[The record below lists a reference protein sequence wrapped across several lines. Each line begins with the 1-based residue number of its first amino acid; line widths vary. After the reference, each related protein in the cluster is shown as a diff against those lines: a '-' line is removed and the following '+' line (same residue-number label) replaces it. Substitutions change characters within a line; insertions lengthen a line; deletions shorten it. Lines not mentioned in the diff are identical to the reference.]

1 MKRSL
6 TYWGLAVFLLF
17 TASVFVSC
25 STDDPIEEITETPVP
40 QPGDEEDGNEN
51 DNGNNEDTMERHL
64 TITINGMAFTATL
77 ADNDAANAFADL
89 LPLTLNMN
97 EMNGNEKYH
106 YLDNSLP
113 TDSYRPGIIQT
124 GDLMLYGSSCI
135 VLFYETFSSGYSY
148 TRLGRIDNP
157 EGLATAVGNGNV
169 SVSFTI
175 AENPA
180 NSLMATGGVLLGAA
194 AIYRFLN
201 EEQPEESFSW
211 SDWQSY

>member
-17 TASVFVSC
+17 TASFFVSC
-25 STDDPIEEITETPVP
+25 STDDPIVEITETPVP

-157 EGLATAVGNGNV
+157 EGLATAVGNV

-180 NSLMATGGVLLGAA
+180 LS
-194 AIYRFLN
+194 
-201 EEQPEESFSW
+201 S
-211 SDWQSY
+211 

>member
-1 MKRSL
+1 MKKSL
-6 TYWGLAVFLLF
+6 TYWVLAVFLLF
-17 TASVFVSC
+17 TASAFVSC
-25 STDDPIEEITETPVP
+25 STEDTTAEIVETP
-40 QPGDEEDGNEN
+40 QPGDGEEDN

-180 NSLMATGGVLLGAA
+180 
-194 AIYRFLN
+194 
-201 EEQPEESFSW
+201 
-211 SDWQSY
+211 